1 MKKNLRMLV
10 GVVGGAALFSMGC
23 GGAPEELT
31 EAEQQL
37 PDTQQ
42 PTAVPEGGVVRQQA
56 VYMVCWGSLGIYASP
71 STSSMLLRTM
81 SYGHHFDTHTQPFWS
96 NGEYWVRGYPTCPS
110 GYTCNTYGDMYVRW
124 AGLC

>member
-1 MKKNLRMLV
+1 MMKNLRMLV
-10 GVVGGAALFSMGC
+10 CLVGSATLFSVGC
-23 GGAPEELT
+23 GGAPEEMT
-31 EAEQQL
+31 EVEPQPSEQ
-37 PDTQQ
+37 PA
-42 PTAVPEGGVVRQQA
+42 AVPEGGVRQQA
-56 VYMVCWGSLGIYASP
+56 IYMVCWGSLGIYSAP